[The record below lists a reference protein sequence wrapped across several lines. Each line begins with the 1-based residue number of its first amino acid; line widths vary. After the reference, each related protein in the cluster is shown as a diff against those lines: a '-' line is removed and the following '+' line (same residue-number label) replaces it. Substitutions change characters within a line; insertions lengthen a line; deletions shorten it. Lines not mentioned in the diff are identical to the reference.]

1 MHSTASDSVTIR
13 PRTVEEVSSAV
24 RQHDSLHLV
33 GSATKTAMAAPR
45 GDAVRCELTEL
56 SGIVEHQPSEFLI
69 TALAGTRISELQQTL
84 AEHRQYFPFD
94 PPFVEA
100 GATIGGTLAAGLSGA
115 GRLRYGGIRDFVMG
129 VRFVDGLGNVVTS
142 GGRVVKNAAGYDIP
156 KLMVGS
162 CGYLGAL
169 VEITLKVFPSPLHDL
184 TLRITASDFPAAVN
198 LQTMFA
204 RSPIE
209 LTAVDLVPEATLW
222 VRISGELAAVEA
234 TAERVQGVVSSLDP
248 AAVVE
253 RWEDADSV
261 WRPLSDGSW
270 LDADDRLVRVP
281 LAPGKV
287 TELEQSLA
295 ETMVPRRYSVAGNL
309 VWLRWPG
316 ARPLGQ
322 LDELLRFHGLGG
334 SVLLGAC
341 SRYRLGVRG
350 DAVMIGRIKQAL
362 DPANKFVGAP

>member
-1 MHSTASDSVTIR
+1 MHSTASDPVIIR
-13 PRTVEEVSSAV
+13 PRTVEEVASAV
-24 RQHDSLHLV
+24 RQHHGLQLV
-33 GSATKTAMAAPR
+33 GAATKTAMAAPR
-45 GDAVRCELTEL
+45 GDAIRCELTEL
-56 SGIVEHQPSEFLI
+56 SGVVEHQPSEFLI
-69 TALAGTRISELQQTL
+69 TALAGTRISDLQQTL

-94 PPFVEA
+94 PPFVDA

-129 VRFVDGLGNVVTS
+129 VRFVDGLGNIVTA

-169 VEITLKVFPSPLHDL
+169 VEVTLKVFPSPLHEL
-184 TLRITASDFPAAVN
+184 TLRITASDFLAAVK
-198 LQTMFA
+198 LQTLLA

-209 LTAVDLVPEATLW
+209 LTALDLVPEATLW

-234 TAERVQGVVSSLDP
+234 TAQRVQSVVPGLDP

-253 RWEDADSV
+253 RWEDADQV
-261 WRPLSDGSW
+261 WRPLADGSW
-270 LDADDRLVRVP
+270 LEPEDRLVRVP
-281 LAPGKV
+281 LPPSKV
-287 TELEQSLA
+287 IELERSLA

-316 ARPLGQ
+316 TRPLGQ
-322 LDELLRFHGLGG
+322 LDELLRYHGLGG
-334 SVLLGAC
+334 SVVLGQC

-350 DAVMIGRIKQAL
+350 DATILSRIKRAL
-362 DPANKFVGAP
+362 DPDNKFVGAP

>member
-1 MHSTASDSVTIR
+1 MHPTASAPLIIR
-13 PRTVEEVSSAV
+13 PRTVEEVASAV
-24 RQHDSLHLV
+24 QQHNSLHLV
-33 GSATKTAMAAPR
+33 GSATKSAMSAPR

-56 SGIVEHQPSEFLI
+56 SGVVEHQPSEFLI

-94 PPFVEA
+94 PPFVDA
-100 GATIGGTLAAGLSGA
+100 GATIGGTLAAGLSGP

-129 VRFVDGLGNVVTS
+129 VRFVDGLGKVVTA

-156 KLMVGS
+156 KLLVGS

-169 VEITLKVFPSPLHDL
+169 VEVTLKVFPSPRHEL
-184 TLRITASDFPAAVN
+184 TLRITASDFQGAVN
-198 LQTMFA
+198 LQTMLA

-209 LTAVDLVPEATLW
+209 LTALDLAPEATLW

-234 TAERVQGVVSSLDP
+234 TAQRVQNAVAKLDP

-253 RWEDADSV
+253 PWQDADPV

-270 LDADDRLVRVP
+270 LDSDDRLVRVP
-281 LAPGKV
+281 LPPVKLV
-287 TELEQSLA
+287 ELERSLA
-295 ETMVPRRYSVAGNL
+295 ETLVHRRYSVAGNL
-309 VWLRWPG
+309 AWIRWPG

-322 LDELLRFHGLGG
+322 LDELLRYHGLGG
-334 SVLLGAC
+334 SVLIGQC

-350 DAVMIGRIKQAL
+350 NATILDRIKRAL
-362 DPANKFVGAP
+362 DPVGKFVGAP